1 MIIWCQAC
9 KTYFKK
15 NLIRQKRVLRLM
27 YFTDRNQH
35 AILLFIKAN
44 TMPPSFLYYQLVS
57 NLMHDIP
64 NKPAPR
70 NIQNLFKTTNDI
82 HVYNTISSKSL
93 EFLYQSSRHFFSK
106 Q

>member
-35 AILLFIKAN
+35 AINSRLFIKAN
-44 TMPPSFLYYQLVS
+44 TMPPSFLYYQAVS
-57 NLMHDIP
+57 NLMHDIH
-64 NKPAPR
+64 KKSAPR

-82 HVYNTISSKSL
+82 HVYLQNL
-93 EFLYQSSRHFFSK
+93 
-106 Q
+106 